1 MTINVA
7 NIVAS
12 VGADLTNFKLG
23 MKDVDARLNQIE
35 ARSNRTQSRLASMSA
50 AASKYDDT
58 ANRAARER
66 MNAIR
71 SGSQY
76 SRNADNIRARRT
88 DIETGNSKYQARID
102 ELQKRQGE
110 LDISPLI
117 RQARAAD
124 AELSAALRH
133 QQQLKADFNSN
144 LTKATRTAIDETVGT
159 ATKELEHQVA
169 AFNAAQLKLRE
180 AEAKLQ
186 TSKSAPNTNA
196 ITAAEREL
204 QTALQR
210 HAVADARLSAANQ
223 KVHEIQYYDP
233 IKQVGI
239 NAATKSLQSAQLAHG
254 GTGQKVADA
263 QAKLAAAQAGTDA
276 KAIAIA
282 SKELETATARFATAE
297 VKLKEAQEKVAAAT
311 IIGTN
316 KGTAAV
322 NKELENATKA
332 YTEAQEKFRR
342 AQSALETH
350 AATASALNTE
360 EQSVRQAAQRE
371 IDNLRRQ
378 EAEQRNKHDAYLSTL
393 FAKENAYRGRA
404 ADTRSKID
412 PIREEAEATEEAA
425 RSRAALAAQR
435 AKEARNSA
443 LDTTG
448 NVMIGTGAAI
458 VGVLGAATKVGADYN
473 QQMVLAAHNTSLT
486 AEGVETMR
494 NAVAKLGLESGA
506 DLKELT
512 QGFRLIEN
520 FGYNAAQSTDLL
532 KVAMHGAV
540 ATGADLSV
548 TSELLAKAIK
558 EFNLPV
564 DQAGKVMNIM
574 VTAANRSSLEMDQM
588 VHVGGQ
594 LYATAA
600 NLGLS
605 FTEANAALVT
615 YTKHG
620 LSASE
625 ASTQLRNDIQKIV
638 APSKAVRDILAQLDG
653 TIGKKIGVNLT
664 KDFSTAG
671 LRARGISGI
680 FEDVRK
686 VSDVKDKF
694 PADLAVKVFPNL
706 RGTVGAVIGLGT
718 GFKDLHDDIKALNA
732 AGLEGDA
739 VMSKYGE
746 SIGTTNQQIQRAKN
760 AMTLASAEVEKALSP
775 AVVSCATVVANL
787 AKSFSGLSDDAKHAS
802 IIAAALGGS
811 LLVVTGI
818 TLKVASAVTA
828 LDSALVA
835 LGVGGLRA
843 VISGSIAW
851 AGAMALPL
859 SLLVATV
866 ATGAYAVK
874 RAYEIAHANE
884 IATEAAKQVAAQ
896 NSATAQTG
904 YNHARSVA
912 SLVMQYKAMQAQA
925 VATHKPVEGMQQVLD
940 QISILSPSL
949 VSGFDAQGH
958 AIALMGDAAA
968 ITTRKLSDMA
978 AQSRA
983 ALMNEE
989 KLAAARKGEEL
1000 NAHKRDLLDAYKQAT
1015 EPDHEGM
1022 HLTPLQRATR
1032 ERLGFPIFN
1041 ESNPQTRA
1049 NAQARVRA
1057 EQDRI
1062 KELTAQYKQMQA
1074 HAEGFTAIPT
1084 NAGDA
1089 RKRETERLYEDYDIL
1104 KQRLKGAENA
1114 YIDFHRA
1121 QKGGDDTKVHKNL
1134 ADAKEQLKVV
1144 ATELET
1150 RRKAL
1155 QTPAKT
1161 TPGANPWAGLGEKPK
1176 KEKKAKTPKKTDEDR
1191 QMEDYLR
1198 TMETIRQNEFIT
1210 AHQGED
1216 GEYAKEAEALW
1227 ETQKHGAV
1235 SYNGVLKEINGTFYD
1250 IGKNEKDTFIAASKR
1265 QDTAEATRKAA
1276 EKYKD
1281 FKRDSL
1287 LDALKD
1293 PEGLN
1298 ASPKTIE
1305 AYKLKNG
1312 YYKSYGKDAPAVAKT
1327 NQGLAEQVIA
1337 KQKEELIKRV
1347 EGEVEKY
1354 GQKEISV
1361 HDQVLK
1367 SLNDDKEAFR
1377 TLTAEEIEGYA
1388 KRAQALDNYA
1398 KGKQLFSD
1406 AAEKAQ
1412 DDLRA
1417 VQNAQNG
1424 PQSEEA
1430 RMKIELQNKAY
1441 EKMGV
1446 LGKAILIAIY
1456 RRIDAQ
1462 RHLNEVTQESKD
1474 AHKLMGENLAD
1485 AQDRLKNAGNPKE
1498 DAYYAYR
1505 QKIMDKYT
1513 ETLKTASAEDKL
1525 MMEAEIRLSFERVY
1539 ALTEE
1544 AKKAEE
1550 LYNINKQVK
1559 DGLKEM
1565 TQAYAVNTDGL
1576 KITME
1581 QWKKMT
1587 AQEKDAVKQ
1596 FQKITEF
1603 KDLAQKAVQGIG
1615 DMFSKELNNI
1625 RDHGFGSFFKDVFNM
1640 FNDWLFQMAEQWA
1653 QAQITKQLTGLVNG
1667 LIGGLAGT
1675 GSAAASG
1682 GITGGDSTTGGV
1694 GDLPAVSRAATGG
1707 SIMPDA
1713 PTLVG
1718 ERGPELFMPGRA
1730 GTIIP
1735 NNQLGGMGG
1744 DVNVTMNVHG
1754 ATNPNEWQQT
1764 QHQVVQSL
1772 TRAIQK
1778 QQSGGRR

>member
-12 VGADLTNFKLG
+12 IGTDLTNFKLG
-23 MKDVDARLNQIE
+23 MKYAEAGLTQLE

-50 AASKYDDT
+50 AAAKYDDT

-76 SRNADNIRARRT
+76 SRNADNIRVRRT

-102 ELQKRQGE
+102 ELQKQQGE

-124 AELSAALRH
+124 AELTAALRH

-180 AEAKLQ
+180 AEAKLHS
-186 TSKSAPNTNA
+186 SKSAPNVNA
-196 ITAAEREL
+196 IAAAEKHLAQMEARQL
-204 QTALQR
+204 TT
-210 HAVADARLSAANQ
+210 DAARMSAAA
-223 KVHEIQYYDP
+223 KVGMIRADP
-233 IKQVGI
+233 KQVGI
-239 NAATKSLQSAQLAHG
+239 NAALRAQQTAIARDNASM
-254 GTGQKVADA
+254 QKVSE
-263 QAKLAAAQAGTDA
+263 AKTNLAAAKKLIDEKSIDA
-276 KAIAIA
+276 A
-282 SKELETATARFATAE
+282 SKELETATTRFGTAE

-311 IIGTN
+311 VAGTV

-350 AATASALNTE
+350 AATASALGTE

-393 FAKENAYRGRA
+393 SAKENAYRGRA

-412 PIREEAEATEEAA
+412 PMREEADAVEEA
-425 RSRAALAAQR
+425 SRARVAMVAQR
-435 AKEARNSA
+435 AKEARTSA
-443 LDTTG
+443 MDTTG
-448 NVMIGTGAAI
+448 NAMIVGGAA
-458 VGVLGAATKVGADYN
+458 VVAALGEATKIGADYN
-473 QQMVLAAHNTSLT
+473 QQMLTAQHNTVLT
-486 AEGVETMR
+486 ADGMEVMRKTVE
-494 NAVAKLGLESGA
+494 KLGLESGA
-506 DLKELT
+506 DLKALT
-512 QGFRLIEN
+512 DSFRLIQD
-520 FGYNAAQSTDLL
+520 FGFGAAKTTQLL
-532 KVAMHGAV
+532 TIAMHAAV
-540 ATGADLSV
+540 ATGADLTV
-548 TSELLAKAIK
+548 TSELLGKAVK
-558 EFNLPV
+558 EFGIPV
-564 DQAGKVMNIM
+564 DKAGTAMNIM
-574 VTAANRSSLEMDQM
+574 VEAGNRSRLTMDQM

-605 FTEANAALVT
+605 FVETNAVLVDF
-615 YTKHG
+615 TKHG
-620 LSASE
+620 LSGSE
-625 ASTQLRNDIQKIV
+625 AAVQLKNDINKII
-638 APSKAVRDILAQLDG
+638 APSKTVRDILAQLDKN
-653 TIGKKIGVNLT
+653 IGNKIGVNLT
-664 KDFSTAG
+664 KDFSPAG
-671 LRARGISGI
+671 LRARGYAGI
-680 FEDVRK
+680 LEDVRK
-686 VSDVKDKF
+686 VSDTKDKF
-694 PADLAVKVFPNL
+694 PADLGVKLFPNL

-732 AGLEGDA
+732 AAVVGDA
-739 VMSKYGE
+739 VMTKYGE
-746 SIGTTNQQIQRAKN
+746 SMNTTNQQIERAKN

-775 AVVSCATVVANL
+775 AVISCAGVVANL
-787 AKSFSGLSDDAKHAS
+787 AKSFTGLSDDAKHAS

-811 LLVVTGI
+811 LLIVTGI

-835 LGVGGLRA
+835 LGAGGIRA

-912 SLVMQYKAMQAQA
+912 SLVNQYKAMQLQA
-925 VATHKPVEGMQQVLD
+925 IATHKPVEGMQQILD
-940 QISILSPSL
+940 QISILFPSL

-958 AIALMGDAAA
+958 AIALMGNAAE

-989 KLAAARKGEEL
+989 KLGTARKGEEL
-1000 NAHKRDLLDAYKQAT
+1000 NEHKRNLLDAYKQAT
-1015 EPDHEGM
+1015 EPDHAGM
-1022 HLTPLQRATR
+1022 NLSPLQRAAR
-1032 ERLGFPIFN
+1032 ERMGMPIFN

-1062 KELTAQYKQMQA
+1062 KELTAQYKQMQS
-1074 HAEGFTAIPT
+1074 HAEGFNAIPT
-1084 NAGDA
+1084 NSKDA
-1089 RKRETERLYEDYDIL
+1089 RTRETERLYEDYDIL

-1144 ATELET
+1144 ATELEI

-1155 QTPAKT
+1155 TVPPKT
-1161 TPGANPWAGLGEKPK
+1161 AVGANPWAGLGEKPK

-1198 TMETIRQNEFIT
+1198 AMETIRQNEFIT
-1210 AHQGED
+1210 AHQGDD
-1216 GEYAKEAEALW
+1216 GQNAKEAEALW

-1235 SYNGVLKEINGTFYD
+1235 LYNGVLKEINGTFYD
-1250 IGKNEKDTFIAASKR
+1250 IGKTEKDAFIAAAKK
-1265 QDTAEATRKAA
+1265 QDFDEVTRKAA

-1281 FKRDSL
+1281 FKRDSI

-1337 KQKEELIKRV
+1337 KQKEALVKRV
-1347 EGEVEKY
+1347 EDEVEKY

-1417 VQNAQNG
+1417 IQNAQNG

-1430 RMKIELQNKAY
+1430 RIKIELQNKAY
-1441 EKMGV
+1441 EKMSG

-1462 RHLNEVTQESKD
+1462 RHLNEVTQEGKD
-1474 AHKLMGENLAD
+1474 AHKLMGENVSD

-1498 DAYYAYR
+1498 DAYYAYK

-1513 ETLKTASAEDKL
+1513 ETLKTASAAEKL
-1525 MMEAEIRLSFERVY
+1525 GLEAEVRANFEAVY
-1539 ALTEE
+1539 SLDQQ
-1544 AKKAEE
+1544 AKKAED
-1550 LYNINKQVK
+1550 LYNINKQVA
-1559 DGLKEM
+1559 DGLKEL
-1565 TQAYAVNTDGL
+1565 TQSYAVNTDGL
-1576 KITME
+1576 KITTE

-1587 AQEKDAVKQ
+1587 LQQKENVKQ
-1596 FQKITEF
+1596 FEKITEL
-1603 KDLAQKAVQGIG
+1603 KDLAKQAVQGLG
-1615 DMFSKELNNI
+1615 DIFSKELNNI
-1625 RDHGFGSFFKDVFNM
+1625 RDHGFGHFFKDVLNM
-1640 FNDWLFQMAEQWA
+1640 FNDMLFNMAEQWA
-1653 QAQITKQLTGLVNG
+1653 QAQITKSLTGL
-1667 LIGGLAGT
+1667 LGGILGAAG
-1675 GSAAASG
+1675 GGNAAAQTAVET
-1682 GITGGDSTTGGV
+1682 IGGDSAGNV
-1694 GDLPAVSRAATGG
+1694 GLPAGIGQAATGG
-1707 SIMPDA
+1707 SISSDA

-1735 NNQLGGMGG
+1735 NNALGSGG
-1744 DVNVTMNVHG
+1744 NSPVNVTMHIHGVSDPNQWAG
-1754 ATNPNEWQQT
+1754 ATKT
-1764 QHQVVQSL
+1764 QVVQSL
-1772 TRAIQK
+1772 TREIQK